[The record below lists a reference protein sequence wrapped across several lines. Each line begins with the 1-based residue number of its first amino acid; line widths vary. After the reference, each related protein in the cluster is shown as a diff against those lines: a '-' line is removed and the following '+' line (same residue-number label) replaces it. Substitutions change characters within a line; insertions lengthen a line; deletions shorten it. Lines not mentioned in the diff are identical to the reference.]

1 MISKAA
7 FVILPMVRPPSLP
20 QAFFSRVERSSVP
33 KGVVWTAGVP
43 AARQG
48 VEEYKF
54 CLLLDQAGTWL
65 LNPEPLGTWS
75 Q

>member
-1 MISKAA
+1 
-7 FVILPMVRPPSLP
+7 MVESPSPGL
-20 QAFFSRVERSSVP
+20 FSRVERSSVP

-43 AARQG
+43 AARQR
-48 VEEYKF
+48 VKESSWELEYKF